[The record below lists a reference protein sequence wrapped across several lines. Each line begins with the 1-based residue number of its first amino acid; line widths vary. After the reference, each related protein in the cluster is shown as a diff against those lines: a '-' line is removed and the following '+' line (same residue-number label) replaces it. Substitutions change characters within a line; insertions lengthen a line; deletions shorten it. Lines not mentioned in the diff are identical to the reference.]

1 MSNLITSDQV
11 EDWVENSMHYGM
23 TKEQIKNFVING
35 NVTDFKQ
42 LRQVLVEIES
52 RNHERKK
59 IKYDLRRKEIQIA
72 KLEAKLEVE
81 DDPFEREL
89 IDLDIA
95 EYKLDCGKFR
105 VNIRQYD
112 SELQPFL
119 DYINNNFDTIQEV
132 EEAAEYDEETE
143 RKYWIARMG
152 KQAAIDIYTT
162 GRIGVGNMDSIAMMR
177 EEDQIYA
184 VNIALQYSG
193 LLNSGIAKIQN
204 KMKPYLDK
212 LLADGSEPRLPT
224 FDRIEDN
231 LNLDL
236 FNKLTGNSNE
246 QKSLQS
252 TDKSEAG

>member
-23 TKEQIKNFVING
+23 TREQIKNFVING

-59 IKYDLRRKEIQIA
+59 ISYDLRRKEIKIKQ
-72 KLEAKLEVE
+72 LEAKLEVE
-81 DDPFEREL
+81 DDPFEREF
-89 IDLDIA
+89 IELDIA
-95 EYKLDCGKFR
+95 EYKLDCGKFK

-112 SELQPFL
+112 SELQPFV
-119 DYINNNFDTIQEV
+119 DYINNNFSSI
-132 EEAAEYDEETE
+132 EEMEKAAEYNEETE

-152 KQAAIDIYTT
+152 KQAAIDIYAT
-162 GRIGVGNMDSIAMMR
+162 GRIGIGNLDSIAMMP
-177 EEDQIYA
+177 EGDQIYA
-184 VNIALQYSG
+184 VNIAMQYAG
-193 LLNSGIAKIQN
+193 LLNAGVAKIQN
-204 KMKPYLDK
+204 ELKPYLDK
-212 LLADGSEPRLPT
+212 LLSDGSAARLPT

-231 LNLDL
+231 LNLEL
-236 FNKLTGNSNE
+236 FNNLTGNTNE

-252 TDKSEAG
+252 PDQPKAE